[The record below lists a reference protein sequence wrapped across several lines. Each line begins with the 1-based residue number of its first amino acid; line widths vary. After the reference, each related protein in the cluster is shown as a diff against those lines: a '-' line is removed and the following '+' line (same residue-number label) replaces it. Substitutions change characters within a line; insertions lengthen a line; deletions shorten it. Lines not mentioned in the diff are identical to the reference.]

1 MSEGCIYF
9 PGFEFAHLP
18 AVALVSGLVLRCQ
31 RRCVYLLFIQPS
43 RTGTAWRAPGP
54 CSALDRQLR
63 GDFSTHLGL
72 GSLWGSSRV
81 RLGAEK
87 VKEAGAMFWPEDVMS
102 SMFALKPA
110 LWAKRNS
117 AQKISNHPFA
127 QRNDVTWFEIAK
139 LQLQLRMRPS
149 MFCIQQ
155 RTCLPPSGN
164 SGENF
169 M

>member
-72 GSLWGSSRV
+72 GSLWGSFRV
-81 RLGAEK
+81 KLGAEK

-110 LWAKRNS
+110 L
-117 AQKISNHPFA
+117 
-127 QRNDVTWFEIAK
+127 
-139 LQLQLRMRPS
+139 
-149 MFCIQQ
+149 
-155 RTCLPPSGN
+155 
-164 SGENF
+164 
-169 M
+169 

>member
-18 AVALVSGLVLRCQ
+18 AVALASGLVLRCQ

-110 LWAKRNS
+110 LS
-117 AQKISNHPFA
+117 ARLILSQKKSEDHFA
-127 QRNDVTWFEIAK
+127 ETKTYQFYLER
-139 LQLQLRMRPS
+139 
-149 MFCIQQ
+149 
-155 RTCLPPSGN
+155 
-164 SGENF
+164 
-169 M
+169 

>member
-1 MSEGCIYF
+1 MQSTVITIIVSEGCIYF

-81 RLGAEK
+81 RLGGRKSEGSWCDVLAGGCY
-87 VKEAGAMFWPEDVMS
+87 VKHVCAQTSSLSQTQIGPENIKS
-102 SMFALKPA
+102 SFC
-110 LWAKRNS
+110 AK
-117 AQKISNHPFA
+117 
-127 QRNDVTWFEIAK
+127 E
-139 LQLQLRMRPS
+139 
-149 MFCIQQ
+149 
-155 RTCLPPSGN
+155 
-164 SGENF
+164 
-169 M
+169 